1 LKNIYLKI
9 RITTFKVRSEI
20 KRIRNLTS
28 LVLLHSLYDHF
39 LTIMFNFFIVLGSLH
54 SRPRCKEWCFVK
66 VDHTEQIWTYLDHG
80 CWWRCLS
87 HLRV

>member
-1 LKNIYLKI
+1 
-9 RITTFKVRSEI
+9 
-20 KRIRNLTS
+20 
-28 LVLLHSLYDHF
+28 
-39 LTIMFNFFIVLGSLH
+39 MFNFFIVLGSLH

-87 HLRV
+87 HLRVSLVFMIEIEKDLLSFTGPN